1 MPTVLAPRA
10 AFGVIVPSTNTV
22 VEDEYYRARPAG
34 VSFHAGRILIENE
47 KLDSDEVF
55 KTFLVSLREQIVR
68 AVESV
73 MTCRPDHLIMGMSA
87 ETFWGGAEGNAR
99 FEAWIEELSG
109 LEVTTGAAACK
120 MALNAFGVK
129 RIGVITPYQ
138 PVADEQVRT
147 FFEQIGFEVAA
158 VHGLKCDSATSIA
171 MVTPEKIREAFAAV
185 DGPDVDALVQA
196 GTNLPVVQ
204 VAAELEREL
213 GKPVI
218 PINGATV
225 WQALRTRGIDDKIVG
240 QGRLLEEF

>member
-1 MPTVLAPRA
+1 VPTVLAPRTV
-10 AFGVIVPSTNTV
+10 FGVIVPSTNTV
-22 VEDEYYRARPAG
+22 VEDEYYAARPPG

-55 KTFLVSLREQIVR
+55 EAFLVSLREQIAR

-73 MTCRPDHLIMGMSA
+73 LTCKPDHLVMGMSA
-87 ETFWGGAEGNAR
+87 ETFWGGADGNAQ

-109 LEVTTGAAACK
+109 LSVTTGASACQH
-120 MALNAFGVK
+120 ALAAFGAK

-138 PVADEQVRT
+138 PVADEQVRL
-147 FFEQIGFEVAA
+147 FFEQIGFDVAA

-171 MVTPEKIREAFAAV
+171 MVTPAELIEAFEAV

-196 GTNLPVVQ
+196 GTNLPVVG
-204 VAAELEREL
+204 VAAGLERRL

-218 PINGATV
+218 PINGATL
-225 WQALRTRGIDDKIVG
+225 WHALRTRGINDQIKG
-240 QGRLLEEF
+240 HGRLLEEF

>member
-1 MPTVLAPRA
+1 MPTALAPRA
-10 AFGVIVPSTNTV
+10 VFGVIVPSTNTV
-22 VEDEYYRARPAG
+22 VEDEYYRARPNG

-55 KTFLVSLREQIVR
+55 EAFLVSLREQIAR

-99 FEAWIEELSG
+99 FEAWIKVVSG

-120 MALNAFGVK
+120 EALNAFGAK
-129 RIGVITPYQ
+129 RIGIITPYQ

-147 FFEQIGFEVAA
+147 FFEQIGFQVAA
-158 VHGLKCDSATSIA
+158 VHGLKCESATSIA
-171 MVTPEKIREAFAAV
+171 MVSPEEIRRAFRSV
-185 DGPDVDALVQA
+185 DGPEVDALVQA
-196 GTNLPVVQ
+196 GTNLPVVH

-225 WQALRTRGIDDKIVG
+225 WHALRTRGIDDKIVG
-240 QGRLLEEF
+240 QGRLLEEL